1 MPLQLNALTR
11 GQLDCISRMQSSV
24 DQFIEHS
31 KKHTVIPVWKEL
43 VADLVTPVAAFERI
57 VGNSSGF
64 LLESV
69 EQERDGAGG
78 HSLGGILLTIKKQNG
93 ELIVDGDIPISI
105 ENDGQILEFV
115 RSLQKN
121 LSAPQIEGFPHV
133 QWTSRL
139 SRI

>member
-69 EQERDGAGG
+69 EQGERWSRWSFVGRNP
-78 HSLGGILLTIKKQNG
+78 LLTIKKQNG

-105 ENDGQILEFV
+105 GNDGQILEFV

-121 LSAPQIEGFPHV
+121 LSAPQIEG
-133 QWTSRL
+133 L
-139 SRI
+139 SLIHI